1 MTQTD
6 TPSHPSS
13 GTQPTLPP
21 LRPLPRLGLGA
32 VLIGKEEEALAL
44 EVLRSRELFRYH
56 YSLPVEEQGKMAG
69 TLEKEFCELIGTRHA
84 LAVTSGTAA
93 LEVALGA
100 LGVGPGDE
108 VIVPVWS
115 WISCFTAIVRLGARP
130 VLAEIDE
137 SLGLAPGEVTRL
149 ATPRTRA
156 VMVIH
161 YQGAAVDMDPI
172 LEEAA
177 ALGIP
182 VLEDCAESTGATYKG
197 RRVGSLGAIGIFSFQ
212 YQKMITSGE
221 GGMVVTSDPK
231 LYERAVRFHDIGS
244 VRPYHLQW
252 ITPQEPNFCG
262 SQFRMNELTAA
273 VALAQFR
280 KLEATRRHCQA
291 LAGVIRREI
300 EKLPGLQMRLLA
312 DPEGDNGIE
321 LYFFLETPELA
332 ARFNE
337 ALSARNIHIARMTGT
352 YCHVAREYCRLGLA
366 HAPGASP
373 FAGMEPWPAP
383 GYREGDFPRT
393 DRVVERFISLPLG
406 VLFTQE
412 DACYIAETIKAL
424 HAEIVAPT
432 LAGK

>member
-1 MTQTD
+1 MTQPD
-6 TPSHPSS
+6 TTSHTSVD
-13 GTQPTLPP
+13 TQSVLPP
-21 LRPLPRLGLGA
+21 LRPLPKLGLGA
-32 VLIGKEEEALAL
+32 LLVGKEEEELAV
-44 EVLRSRELFRYH
+44 EVIRSRQLFRYH
-56 YSLPVEEQGKMAG
+56 YSLAPEEQGRMTG
-69 TLEKEFCELIGTRHA
+69 TLEREFCEMIGTRYA

-115 WISCFTAIVRLGARP
+115 WISCFTSIVRLGARP

-137 SLGLAPGEVTRL
+137 SLCLAPGEVTRL
-149 ATPRTRA
+149 ATPHTKA

-161 YQGAAVDMDPI
+161 YQGAAADLDAI
-172 LEEAA
+172 LSEAN

-197 RRVGSLGAIGIFSFQ
+197 KRVGSLGAIGIYSFQ
-212 YQKMITSGE
+212 FQKMMTSGE
-221 GGMVVTSDPK
+221 GGLVVTNDPK

-244 VRPYHLQW
+244 VRSFHEQF

-273 VALAQFR
+273 VAVAQRR
-280 KLEATRRHCQA
+280 KVEATRKHCQA
-291 LAGVIRREI
+291 LARCIRQEI
-300 EKLPGLQMRLLA
+300 EGLPGLQMRLLA

-332 ARFNE
+332 GRFNE
-337 ALSARNIHIARMTGT
+337 ALRARNVHVARMTGT

-393 DRVVERFISLPLG
+393 DRIVERFVSLPLG
-406 VLFTQE
+406 ILFTEE
-412 DACYIAETIKAL
+412 DARYIAQTIKAL
-424 HAEIVAPT
+424 HAEIIVPT
-432 LAGK
+432 LALK

>member
-1 MTQTD
+1 MT
-6 TPSHPSS
+6 
-13 GTQPTLPP
+13 
-21 LRPLPRLGLGA
+21 
-32 VLIGKEEEALAL
+32 
-44 EVLRSRELFRYH
+44 
-56 YSLPVEEQGKMAG
+56 G
-69 TLEKEFCELIGTRHA
+69 TLEKEFSEMIGTRYA
-84 LAVTSGTAA
+84 LAVTSGTGA

-100 LGVGPGDE
+100 LGIGPGDE

-137 SLGLAPGEVTRL
+137 SLALAPGEVTRL
-149 ATPRTRA
+149 ATPRTKA

-161 YQGAAVDMDPI
+161 YQGAAANLDPI

-197 RRVGSLGAIGIFSFQ
+197 RRVGSLGAIAIYSFQ

-221 GGMVVTSDPK
+221 GGMVVTNDPK
-231 LYERAVRFHDIGS
+231 LYERAIRFHDIGN
-244 VRPYHLQW
+244 VRPYHLQQ
-252 ITPQEPNFCG
+252 ITPQVASFCG
-262 SQFRMNELTAA
+262 SQFRMSELTAA

-280 KLEATRRHCQA
+280 KLEATRKHCQA
-291 LAGVIRREI
+291 LAGIIRRQI
-300 EKLPGLQMRLLA
+300 EQLPGLEMRRLD

-321 LYFFLETPELA
+321 LYFFLKTPELA
-332 ARFNE
+332 ARFRE
-337 ALSARNIHIARMTGT
+337 ALTARNVHIVRMTGT
-352 YCHVAREYCRLGLA
+352 YCHVAREYCRLGLS

-373 FAGMEPWPAP
+373 FAGLEPWPAP

-393 DRVVERFISLPLG
+393 DDLVARFVSLPLG

-412 DACYIAETIKAL
+412 DACYIAETIRAL

-432 LAGK
+432 LEN